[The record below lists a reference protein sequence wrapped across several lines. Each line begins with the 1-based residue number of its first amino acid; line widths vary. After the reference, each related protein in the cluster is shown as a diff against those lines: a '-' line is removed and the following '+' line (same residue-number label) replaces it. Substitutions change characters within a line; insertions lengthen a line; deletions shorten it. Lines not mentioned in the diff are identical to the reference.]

1 VTGRRK
7 AKRQEGKNRASG
19 FTFLELIIVLAIL
32 CVLVGIAMPI
42 TKHENTRRKEAEL
55 KYSLKQMRDAI
66 DRYKIDCERGL
77 VGLLDRR
84 VNDNC
89 YPPDLDRLVE
99 GINIPNSDKSIR
111 YLRAIPVDPF
121 TGKTEWGLRSDQD
134 DPDSTSWGNEN
145 AYDVYS
151 KSERVALNG
160 TRYKDW

>member
-1 VTGRRK
+1 MARCTQ
-7 AKRQEGKNRASG
+7 AKRNQAG
-19 FTFLELIIVLAIL
+19 FTFLEMIIVLAIL
-32 CVLVGIAMPI
+32 CILVGIAMPI

-55 KYSLKQMRDAI
+55 KYSLKQTRDAI
-66 DRYKIDCERGL
+66 DRYKIDCELGL

-99 GINIPNSDKSIR
+99 GINIPNSDKTIR
-111 YLRAIPVDPF
+111 YLRSIPVDPF
-121 TGKTEWGLRSDQD
+121 TENTEWGLRSDQD
-134 DPDSTSWGNEN
+134 DRDSTSWGNEN
-145 AYDVYS
+145 VYDIYS

>member
-1 VTGRRK
+1 MARCNQS
-7 AKRQEGKNRASG
+7 KRNQAG
-19 FTFLELIIVLAIL
+19 FTLLEMIIVLAIL
-32 CVLVGIAMPI
+32 SILVGIAMPI

-55 KYSLKQMRDAI
+55 KYSVKQVRDAI

-89 YPPDLDRLVE
+89 YPPDLDRLVQ
-99 GINIPNSDKSIR
+99 GINVPNSDKTIR
-111 YLRAIPVDPF
+111 YLRSIPVDPF
-121 TGKTEWGLRSDQD
+121 TGNTEWGLRSDQD

-145 AYDVYS
+145 VYDVYS

-160 TRYKDW
+160 TRYREW